1 MMSRM
6 APSIA
11 LIAGALLGVAMGRV
25 RADAAEEVG
34 YLESVKPLFTRA
46 CVGCH
51 GAVRPKAGL
60 RLDTAAGA
68 RAGGDSGPALRPGD
82 PDGSLLV
89 QVVEGSHPG
98 IERMP
103 YQRTPLDPADIGRLR
118 RWIAG
123 GAPAP
128 PDERPGVFVHWSF
141 VAPMRP
147 PVPAASA
154 TPGEPG
160 TGNPHPVDAFID
172 EGLRRRGL
180 RPSPPADPATWL
192 RRVHLDL
199 VGLPP
204 EPEEVDR
211 FVASASVAERRRVIE
226 RLLASPHHGERWGR
240 WWLDIARYADSNGYS
255 IDAPRSIWPYRD
267 AVVAALNADQPF
279 DAFLVEQL
287 AGDLLPGATLAQRV
301 ATGFHRNTQINQ
313 EGGIDPEQFR
323 IESVFDR
330 VATTGSALLGLSI
343 GCAQCHDHKFDPI
356 SHRDYYGL
364 FAFFNDQDEPT
375 LELPGVPAGTVDPKG
390 KAAGWATTLV
400 LSERSQPRTTRRFIQ
415 GDFTRPAEPVEP
427 ATPGVLP
434 PLPAGP
440 TRRASRLDLARW
452 LVSPNHPL
460 TARVVVNRVWQQ
472 YFGRGLVE
480 TENDFGTQGAP
491 PSHPELLDWLAVELQ
506 ESGWSLR
513 HLHRLITGSATY
525 GRSSVVRTDL
535 QESDPLNRWLA
546 RQNRLRLDAEIIRDV
561 ALAASGRLDRTL
573 GGPPVQP
580 PQPAGLGAFTQ
591 SNREWAAS
599 PGGQRFRRALYTRL
613 QRATLHPALAVFDAP
628 DSFTTCTRRLRS
640 NTPLQAL
647 TLLNDDQFH
656 ELAQALARRMAGS
669 PGPEPERIARAFQ
682 RCTARR
688 PAPEEM
694 PPLLAL
700 LRTEGSASTSPTS
713 PEGPPAAGWVAV
725 ARVILN
731 LDETITRE

>member
-1 MMSRM
+1 MMHRFVHRVGRLLTGGLLSL
-6 APSIA
+6 A
-11 LIAGALLGVAMGRV
+11 AG
-25 RADAAEEVG
+25 RASGEPAAEARYVET
-34 YLESVKPLFTRA
+34 VKPLLTRS

-68 RAGGDSGPALRPGD
+68 LKGGDSGPALRPGD

-89 QVVEGSHPG
+89 QVVEGTHPS
-98 IERMP
+98 IDQMP
-103 YQRTPLDPADIGRLR
+103 YRRTPLDPAEMETLR
-118 RWIAG
+118 NWIAE
-123 GAPAP
+123 GATAP
-128 PDERPGVFVHWSF
+128 TTETPGVFVHWAF
-141 VAPMRP
+141 VAPTRP
-147 PVPAASA
+147 PVPRVAH
-154 TPGEPG
+154 G
-160 TGNPHPVDAFID
+160 TEGAPPNPIDAFVRGRQ
-172 EGLRRRGL
+172 ERLGL

-211 FVASASVAERRRVIE
+211 FVASDSPLERGRVID
-226 RLLASPHHGERWGR
+226 RLLGSPHHGERWGR

-279 DAFLVEQL
+279 DTFVVEQL

-330 VATTGSALLGLSI
+330 VATTGSGLLGLSI

-440 TRRASRLDLARW
+440 ARRASRLDLARW

-460 TARVVVNRVWQQ
+460 TARVVVNRIWQQ

-480 TENDFGTQGAP
+480 TENDFGTQGTP

-525 GRSSVVRTDL
+525 GQSSVARADL
-535 QESDPLNRWLA
+535 RESDPLNRWLA

-591 SNREWAAS
+591 SNRDWAAS

-647 TLLNDDQFH
+647 TLLNDAQFH

-694 PPLLAL
+694 APLLAL